1 MVYYDKR
8 TRDSERP
15 YRDHGDDYMSE
26 HPDSLPDETL
36 AQMARGGDKAAFDTL
51 CDRYLPVIYNRLR
64 AKLPLEAV
72 EDVTQQVFIG
82 AMRGIKHYRERSSFR
97 TWILSIARHK
107 IADYYRS
114 RSRHPEAVPLDDG
127 SEGEVDGSERR
138 DAWEEQVLVRV
149 TLERIPDHYQ
159 EILLL
164 RFAEGMRFQKIARTL
179 DISLEAA
186 KSRYRRA
193 VAAIAKEMETEI

>member
-1 MVYYDKR
+1 
-8 TRDSERP
+8 
-15 YRDHGDDYMSE
+15 MSE
-26 HPDSLPDETL
+26 HPNSLPDKKL
-36 AQMARGGDKAAFDTL
+36 AQMARAGDKAAFDIL

-64 AKLPLEAV
+64 AKLPPEVV

-82 AMRGIKHYRERSSFR
+82 AVKGIRHYRERSSFR

-114 RSRHPEAVPLDDG
+114 RSHQPEAVPLDTGNDG
-127 SEGEVDGSERR
+127 EIDGSERR
-138 DAWEEQVLVRV
+138 DMWEEQILVKV
-149 TLERIPDHYQ
+149 TMERIPDHYQ

-164 RFAEGMRFQKIARTL
+164 RFAEGMRFQKIAHTL

-193 VAAIAKEMETEI
+193 VAAIAKEIKTEI